1 MKTKILIFAAVA
13 LMLGIAI
20 PSCLDKGENTIVLEG
35 GVITK
40 EDPTP
45 EPDPN
50 PDPNPDPQPEPGP
63 DLDPDETVISGGYY
77 FQIDNAKLHDE
88 KIPSGSCGELT
99 DVYMNSMVLAG
110 GTNIATI
117 MTAKRYD
124 KFYIGIKGVDGYY
137 EYSPDA
143 LDYDDWYVY
152 KIPLAYSMD
161 YQRDI
166 EIQIS
171 ASSGDCVTGLFT
183 QPIKFVKSQEGAL
196 NIVLTFDNDK
206 DVDLHVVTPSGTEI
220 FYGNPGGTF
229 EYPDGKLAY
238 MGLDHDSNAG
248 CNIDGLNN
256 ENVVISEDFIEPGE
270 YQVYVDLYGNCNPSI
285 ATNWT
290 CTVRYKGEL
299 VQNTIGKNPATGVFQ
314 IGMDPGFS
322 HDELSNL
329 VIKFVIIQSK
339 SGYELGNV
347 TFKPNQPSEATLQKI
362 ARKR

>member
-20 PSCLDKGENTIVLEG
+20 PSCLKQGEDTIVLEG
-35 GVITK
+35 SGVIK
-40 EDPTP
+40 DNPT
-45 EPDPN
+45 PDPN
-50 PDPNPDPQPEPGP
+50 PDPE
-63 DLDPDETVISGGYY
+63 LDPDETDISGGYY
-77 FQIDNAKLHDE
+77 FQIDNAKLHDD

-117 MTAKRYD
+117 MSATRYD

-137 EYSPDA
+137 EYSPEA
-143 LDYDDWYVY
+143 VEYEDWYAY

-166 EIQIS
+166 EVQIS

-183 QPIKFVKSQEGAL
+183 QPIKFVKSHEGAL
-196 NIVLTFDNDK
+196 NIVLTFDNEK
-206 DVDLHVVTPSGTEI
+206 DIDLHVVTPSGLEI
-220 FYGNPGGTF
+220 GYAQPGGVY
-229 EYPDGKLAY
+229 EYPNGKLAY

-256 ENVVISEDFIEPGE
+256 ENVVISEEFIEPGV
-270 YQVYVDLYGNCNPSI
+270 YKVYVDLFDNCNPAI

-299 VQNTIGKNPATGVFQ
+299 VQNLIGNNPASGVYP
-314 IGMDPGFS
+314 IGARINDDRFED

-339 SGYELGNV
+339 SGFELGNV